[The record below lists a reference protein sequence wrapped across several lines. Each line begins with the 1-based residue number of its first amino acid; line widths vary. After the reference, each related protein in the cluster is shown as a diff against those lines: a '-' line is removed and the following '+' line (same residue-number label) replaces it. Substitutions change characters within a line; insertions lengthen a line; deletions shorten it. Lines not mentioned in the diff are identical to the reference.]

1 MAEDTTTTNT
11 TQQVAMSLAQPNSR
25 LHALPQELQEMIFSF
40 VVISPNPIPARV
52 HLRDIETFS
61 DDDDDD
67 DSTNSNASESD
78 NSPTNFATRVK
89 ITPSQPA
96 LSRIDRQT
104 RPAVLRLFS
113 TECNYAPEARLV
125 RRVMLE
131 MSVAKTCGVQPQP
144 RLLVSSRLR
153 GRREPQQHLYRVLVC
168 ERSGDEG
175 VCVRFGADLA
185 VMCSCAMRMAG
196 LIRPA
201 LAERRRYLQDEREIS
216 SALDFAQDV
225 ERDIVLGNECQ
236 YHFCHEKSSTKCRD
250 CGLRVHRQ
258 EPLGAY
264 LLERVRREVAEV
276 AERQRR
282 EAERQRRAAERE
294 AARLAR
300 ERELAEWRARLDAE
314 AAERAAVLEAAA
326 AERAARIDAERTER
340 ATRRAEAAED
350 AAKALAYLKALN
362 EDIQE
367 KRQPRSRDGC
377 LVM

>member
-1 MAEDTTTTNT
+1 M
-11 TQQVAMSLAQPNSR
+11 
-25 LHALPQELQEMIFSF
+25 
-40 VVISPNPIPARV
+40 
-52 HLRDIETFS
+52 
-61 DDDDDD
+61 
-67 DSTNSNASESD
+67 
-78 NSPTNFATRVK
+78 
-89 ITPSQPA
+89 
-96 LSRIDRQT
+96 
-104 RPAVLRLFS
+104 
-113 TECNYAPEARLV
+113 
-125 RRVMLE
+125 
-131 MSVAKTCGVQPQP
+131 
-144 RLLVSSRLR
+144 
-153 GRREPQQHLYRVLVC
+153 
-168 ERSGDEG
+168 
-175 VCVRFGADLA
+175 RFGADLA

-276 AERQRR
+276 AERQ
-282 EAERQRRAAERE
+282 

-314 AAERAAVLEAAA
+314 AAERAAVLDAAA

-340 ATRRAEAAED
+340 AVRRAEAAED
-350 AAKALAYLKALN
+350 AAKALAYLRALN